1 MAAQE
6 NLPLCAT
13 VREDNLQDTF
23 SRHCQEICN
32 EWTFR
37 NNHLSVF
44 HAHTSWNVII
54 MIETRIPNLCYR
66 SILIYLCYTCRC
78 WYVLHLNIHFISCSL
93 PSILVRTYA
102 LSLKCVQTHAW
113 QELKSDKKGTKIL
126 LNMDNIILLPLNRF
140 CPFSCVCSHF
150 PVNMF
155 IRDGKPRDTTLSQY
169 KFIGFLKFCDTLSK
183 W

>member
-13 VREDNLQDTF
+13 VREDNLQDNF

-102 LSLKCVQTHAW
+102 LSLKCVQTHTW
-113 QELKSDKKGTKIL
+113 QELKSGKKKVHKFFWTWITSYCYLSTGSVHFHVFAHTFQWTCL
-126 LNMDNIILLPLNRF
+126 LEVGNLM
-140 CPFSCVCSHF
+140 
-150 PVNMF
+150 
-155 IRDGKPRDTTLSQY
+155 IRY
-169 KFIGFLKFCDTLSK
+169 YH
-183 W
+183 